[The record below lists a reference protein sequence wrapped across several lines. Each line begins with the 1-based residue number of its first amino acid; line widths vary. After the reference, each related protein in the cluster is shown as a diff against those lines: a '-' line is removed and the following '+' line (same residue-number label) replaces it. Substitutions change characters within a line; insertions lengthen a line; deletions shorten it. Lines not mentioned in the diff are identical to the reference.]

1 MALEDFFTWGS
12 GGRKMT
18 PDQLAAERQALAV
31 MQAREGDTSPVAHWS
46 QGLGRVVNALAG
58 NYRESKADKAE
69 AAGIAQGQAAMD
81 PVLAALM
88 GGGSGGGYTAGGGAS
103 GGTWTPA
110 PPPPSATATP
120 GMEGGLGFGA
130 SVPAMPAPSAGGL
143 SFGAQPMTPQQM
155 IIAGAEA
162 RGLDPI
168 DVATAISYE
177 TGGKFDPLISGP
189 TTQWGTHRG
198 LIQFGEPQALQYGA
212 DFSSPEA
219 AMKSQL
225 DPETGAVW
233 NYLDGVG
240 VQPGMGLDNIYS
252 AINAGAPGRFNAS
265 DANNGGAPGTVADK
279 VAGMGGHRQ
288 KASEF
293 LGGTWTPNPDA
304 GGGNP
309 VTMSTSGQPAAPQG
323 DILGLLMAA
332 QADPWARKQ
341 YGPVIDA
348 LMGSELS
355 TRAQAQDP
363 MYQLGLQK
371 AQMEVDAMR
380 NPAAPKPIEVGGVL
394 LDPNTFQPIFDSRT
408 TAAPAPIEVN
418 GQLIDPRT
426 GAVIGDYRTAD
437 APDPFAGTK
446 LIGDSL
452 VAPDGQGGFAPVY
465 TPPAAPGYVTLTPA
479 EVASRGLPPGAYQRG
494 PDDKIYE
501 IGGGGVNVTVGGE
514 PGLGKLSTDYGY
526 VLDANGKPVI
536 DQATGLPKAA
546 PVPGSPAAIEAAK
559 LVTAGDIKGGNKET
573 ATDVITNAA
582 KYAREADK
590 SRMVGGW
597 AGEIAAKNPG
607 SQNAEVYRQ
616 VSALRANASAENI
629 AAMRASSP
637 TGAALGGVSDRDIQL
652 LADKSGALNPA
663 SPNFARD
670 LDDYERTVL
679 RLVHG
684 KEAGDRIFEAT
695 REGED
700 KPEPSPLSVKRRRW
714 NPEKGAFE

>member
-18 PDQLAAERQALAV
+18 PEQLAAERQALAV

-69 AAGIAQGQAAMD
+69 AAGIAQGRAAMD

-88 GGGSGGGYTAGGGAS
+88 GSASGAGYAGGGTS
-103 GGTWTPA
+103 GGTWTPNA
-110 PPPPSATATP
+110 PPPSATATP

-130 SVPAMPAPSAGGL
+130 SVPAVPVEGTGGL

-198 LIQFGEPQALQYGA
+198 LIQFGEPQAQQYGA

-219 AMKSQL
+219 AMASQL

-233 NYLDGVG
+233 NYLDSTG

-279 VAGMGGHRQ
+279 VAGMGDHRQ
-288 KASEF
+288 NAAAF
-293 LGGTWTPNPDA
+293 LGGTWTPSADA
-304 GGGNP
+304 GMQT
-309 VTMSTSGQPAAPQG
+309 TMSTQGQPAAQG
-323 DILGLLMAA
+323 DIISLLMAA

-380 NPAAPKPIEVGGVL
+380 NPAAPALIAINSQLV
-394 LDPNTFQPIFDSRT
+394 DPMT
-408 TAAPAPIEVN
+408 
-418 GQLIDPRT
+418 GQ
-426 GAVIGDYRTAD
+426 VVGDYRT
-437 APDPFAGTK
+437 PDVVSPQSSIAKLQSDLNAGLITQEQYDLGAEK
-446 LIGDSL
+446 LGNQVS
-452 VAPDGQGGFAPVY
+452 
-465 TPPAAPGYVTLTPA
+465 
-479 EVASRGLPPGAYQRG
+479 
-494 PDDKIYE
+494 
-501 IGGGGVNVTVGGE
+501 VTVGGGPE
-514 PGLGKLSTDYGY
+514 LGKLSTDYGY
-526 VLDANGKPVI
+526 IMDPATGMPVI
-536 DQATGLPKAA
+536 DPETGLPKAA
-546 PVPGSPAAIEAAK
+546 PVPGSPAAIEAEK
-559 LVTAGDIKGGNKET
+559 LGQKVVLTDANKAT
-573 ATDVITNAA
+573 ATEVITNAA

-590 SRMVGGW
+590 ARMVGGW
-597 AGEIAAKNPG
+597 AGELAAKNPG

-616 VSALRANASAENI
+616 VAALQANASAENI
-629 AAMRASSP
+629 AAMRAASP
-637 TGAALGGVSDRDIQL
+637 SGAALGGVSDRDIQL